1 MEVRL
6 SPSARASMKSYQENT
21 KFGDL
26 ENGDIFYMPNLDD
39 HAYMK
44 INTTADKRNILDL
57 TQPSYWQAGDIMPV
71 VKREIIM
78 LVGFEGEEK

>member
-6 SPSARASMKSYQENT
+6 SPNASASMKCHENT

-44 INTTADKRNILDL
+44 INTTADDKRNILDL
-57 TQPSYWQAGDIMPV
+57 THPSYWQVEDNMTV

-78 LVGFEGEEK
+78 LIGFEGEEK